1 MGDLLSV
8 GEVRSIWTRCSAVG
22 LSPVSRS
29 VHMTGSECMT
39 AVTVRMQES
48 SATVSIAVVAE
59 DSRL

>member
-1 MGDLLSV
+1 M
-8 GEVRSIWTRCSAVG
+8 G

-48 SATVSIAVVAE
+48 SATVSIAVAAE